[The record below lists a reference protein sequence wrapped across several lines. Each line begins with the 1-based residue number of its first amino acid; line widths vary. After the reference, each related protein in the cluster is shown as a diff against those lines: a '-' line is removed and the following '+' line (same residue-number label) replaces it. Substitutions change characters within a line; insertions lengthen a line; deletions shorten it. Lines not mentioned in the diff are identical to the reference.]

1 MQRIND
7 NSEFLI
13 HLRMA
18 LLNEYFL
25 ELPNDDLFSDVAKRI
40 NTFKVLRPH
49 AELID
54 LGINDVTSPLPS
66 SVIEAMHK
74 AVDDMADSTRFHG
87 YGPEQGYEFLRD
99 SIIKNDFNTR
109 GIHLTPNEV
118 FINDGVK
125 SEIGNIGDL
134 LRSDNTIGV
143 IDPIYPVYV
152 ESNVISGRAGMFD
165 KGRWSNVCYL
175 NCNESNGFTPM
186 PPEFPIDIVYLCSPD
201 NPTGAAYS
209 KSQLKKWV
217 DYAIRNNTLIL
228 FDASY
233 EAYIQSPD
241 IPHSIYEIRGAKKVA
256 IELRSF
262 SRTAGFTGLRCGY
275 TIIPKEL
282 TIQTLEGRK
291 IQMNTLWSRRQSIR
305 FNGVSYVTQCAAAAT
320 YSELG
325 KQQLRHTIEY
335 YMDNVRMMRRI
346 LSSLNLRIYGG
357 EHIPYLWIKIP
368 KKMSSW
374 EFFDSMLYVAKVV
387 CTPGVVFGPG
397 GEGYV
402 RLSAFAKR
410 QDCENAARR
419 LKDWL
424 E

>member
-1 MQRIND
+1 
-7 NSEFLI
+7 
-13 HLRMA
+13 MA

-25 ELPNDDLFSDVAKRI
+25 ELPNDDLFSDVAKKI
-40 NTFKVLRPH
+40 NAFKVLRPH

-241 IPHSIYEIRGAKKVA
+241 IPHSI
-256 IELRSF
+256 
-262 SRTAGFTGLRCGY
+262 
-275 TIIPKEL
+275 
-282 TIQTLEGRK
+282 
-291 IQMNTLWSRRQSIR
+291 
-305 FNGVSYVTQCAAAAT
+305 
-320 YSELG
+320 
-325 KQQLRHTIEY
+325 
-335 YMDNVRMMRRI
+335 
-346 LSSLNLRIYGG
+346 
-357 EHIPYLWIKIP
+357 
-368 KKMSSW
+368 
-374 EFFDSMLYVAKVV
+374 
-387 CTPGVVFGPG
+387 
-397 GEGYV
+397 
-402 RLSAFAKR
+402 
-410 QDCENAARR
+410 
-419 LKDWL
+419 
-424 E
+424 